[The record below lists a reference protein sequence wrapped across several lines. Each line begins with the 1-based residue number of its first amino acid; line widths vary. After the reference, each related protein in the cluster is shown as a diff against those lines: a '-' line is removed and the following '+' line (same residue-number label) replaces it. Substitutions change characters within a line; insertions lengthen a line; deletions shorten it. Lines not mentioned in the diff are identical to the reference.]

1 MNTIYILTIAAVYL
15 ILMLGLWYL
24 RQQNNALRKQH
35 LLQAEEI
42 ENQKKLLQAVIEAQ
56 ETERKRI
63 GRDLHDDV
71 GSTLSGLRMM
81 IDIYQPDNV
90 QKNSYEEFCNACKR
104 IIDKIIRD
112 VRNMSHNLSPSIM
125 NFFGLYSAFEE
136 RCSIINRSGKWV
148 IHLTNHT
155 GNAAN
160 ALGSEASTA
169 LYRVL
174 EELINNTVK
183 HAEATRIVVKFEV
196 SDKTL
201 VIEYKDNGKGIAPDV
216 LRRNKGIGFQNIESR
231 LKMIRA
237 KYFIKTETDKGFC
250 LLIECPLN

>member
-1 MNTIYILTIAAVYL
+1 MNTIYILAIAAVYIIF
-15 ILMLGLWYL
+15 ILALWYV

-81 IDIYQPDNV
+81 IDIYQPEEAG
-90 QKNSYEEFCNACKR
+90 KNSYDEFCNACKR

-112 VRNMSHNLSPSIM
+112 VRNMSHNLSPSIL
-125 NFFGLYSAFEE
+125 NFYGLYSAFEE

-148 IHLTNHT
+148 IKLTNST
-155 GNAAN
+155 GTATDP
-160 ALGSEASTA
+160 LGSEAATA

-174 EELINNTVK
+174 EELLNNTVK
-183 HAEATRIVVKFEV
+183 HAEATGVVVKFEV
-196 SDKTL
+196 SGKTL
-201 VIEYKDNGKGIAPDV
+201 IIEYKDNGKGISPDT

-231 LKMIRA
+231 LRMIRA
-237 KYFIKTETDKGFC
+237 KYFIKTETGRGFC
-250 LLIECPLN
+250 LLIECPIN